1 MSAAPTAP
9 RQALLLVPGLLNDA
23 RLWQHQLTALADV
36 ADMQVA
42 DHTRYDNLYEI
53 AAGILAAAP
62 PRFALAGLS
71 MGGYVAFEMLR
82 QAPQRITR
90 LALINTAARDDSPER
105 RQRRLD
111 FMTLATR
118 GRFLG
123 VSRALLP
130 QLIDHSRL
138 DDEALATTITAMGR
152 DAGVEVFL
160 RQQRAIIDRP
170 DSRPL
175 LSAICCPLLLIGGLQ
190 DQLTPP
196 QCQREIAEAVPGA
209 RLLLLERCGHLAP
222 LEQPEAVNAAL
233 RLWLQQPAR

>member
-23 RLWQHQLTALADV
+23 RLWQHQLTALADA
-36 ADMQVA
+36 ADMRVA

-53 AAGILAAAP
+53 AASILAAAP

-71 MGGYVAFEMLR
+71 MGGYIAFEMLR

-138 DDEALATTITAMGR
+138 DDETLATTITAMGR

-175 LSAICCPLLLIGGLQ
+175 LSAIRCPLLLIGGLQ